1 MLTTHGI
8 PSMEGDATYAYSG
21 LSRHA
26 YLTYKHNHLKKM
38 RG

>member
-1 MLTTHGI
+1 MLTAHGT

-26 YLTYKHNHLKKM
+26 YLTNKHNHLKK
-38 RG
+38 